1 MDEHRLL
8 EILIR
13 YSPCYKGRGLIFS
26 EVSLPL
32 GIKWRICSITIE
44 KLELDLIIATSLKQR
59 LVDKPIIWTNCL
71 TVSNTM
77 GVLPFCCINS
87 LRFSYCCLIFLA
99 AILPVCFDRYPEII
113 LQPNFIGIVILNDQS
128 FYPIWMF
135 CNNAETYWSTV
146 VL

>member
-1 MDEHRLL
+1 
-8 EILIR
+8 LIR

-32 GIKWRICSITIE
+32 CIKRGICLVTIE
-44 KLELDLIIATSLKQR
+44 QRELDLVICQTVKQR

-71 TVSNTM
+71 DVSNTI
-77 GVLPFCCINS
+77 GVLPLCSINS
-87 LRFSYCCLIFLA
+87 LRFSYCCLIFLD

-128 FYPIWMF
+128 LYPIWMF